1 MSALR
6 KYIWGTVM
14 REDNPCK
21 EILLSTL
28 KLRAGYG
35 GKPVLQGIDMDVR
48 EGEIVA
54 VIGRNGVGKSTLM
67 KTLIGLLPPTE
78 GNIVFRNKDV
88 SSMVAHRRARLG
100 IGYVPQG
107 RDVFPRMSVQEN
119 LKVGEMIGGVVRA
132 DDYERIYATFPILA
146 ERRHQQAG
154 TLSGGQQQQL
164 AIGRVMISSPALIL
178 LDEPSEG
185 IQPSIVQDIARTVVD
200 LNKRTDVTIVVVEQ
214 NLDMIRAMAQR
225 CYVMDKGRI
234 VAVLTPK
241 DLDDRDVV
249 RRHLAV

>member
-1 MSALR
+1 MR
-6 KYIWGTVM
+6 KEVI
-14 REDNPCK
+14 
-21 EILLSTL
+21 LSTL
-28 KLRAGYG
+28 KLRSGYG

-78 GNIVFRNKDV
+78 GSIVFRGEDV
-88 SSMVAHRRARLG
+88 SAMAAHRRARLG

-107 RDVFPRMSVQEN
+107 RDVFPRMNVEEN
-119 LKVGEMIGGVVRA
+119 LKVGAMIGGKTSANDFQRV
-132 DDYERIYATFPILA
+132 YATFPILA
-146 ERRHQQAG
+146 ERRSQQAG
-154 TLSGGQQQQL
+154 TMSGGQQQQL
-164 AIGRVMISSPALIL
+164 AIGRVMIASPSLIL

-185 IQPSIVQDIARTVVD
+185 IQPSIVQDIARTIVD
-200 LNKRTDVTIVVVEQ
+200 LNRRTDVTIVVVEQ

-234 VAVLTPK
+234 VAALTPA
-241 DLDDRDVV
+241 DLDDRDLV